1 MIRRPPRSTRTDTLF
16 PYTTLFRSLASL
28 LASRSG
34 EGQRRRRRAATR
46 KRVKKAIHDRQEK
59 TQAPAPQP
67 TPARVPGGPLQPP
80 PPTPHRPDPRRTRR
94 AGPSDA
100 ARRQM
105 DADPDGQEG
114 AGGGVEQAPFG
125 RVRSDAHTAELQ
137 SLMRTSY
144 AD

>member
-1 MIRRPPRSTRTDTLF
+1 MRISDWSSDVCSSDLKPLPQAGGAAR
-16 PYTTLFRSLASL
+16 LASL

-80 PPTPHRPDPRRTRR
+80 PPTPHRPAPPRTRP

-100 ARRQM
+100 ARRR
-105 DADPDGQEG
+105 PEKRRVGQ
-114 AGGGVEQAPFG
+114 GGKTV
-125 RVRSDAHTAELQ
+125 
-137 SLMRTSY
+137 
-144 AD
+144 

>member
-1 MIRRPPRSTRTDTLF
+1 MRISDWSSDVCSSDLKPLPQAGGAEV
-16 PYTTLFRSLASL
+16 LASL
-28 LASRSG
+28 LGRRSG

-80 PPTPHRPDPRRTRR
+80 PPTPPRPDPRRTRR

-114 AGGGVEQAPFG
+114 AGGGVEPAQIG
-125 RVRSDAHTAELQ
+125 KAHV
-137 SLMRTSY
+137 
-144 AD
+144 